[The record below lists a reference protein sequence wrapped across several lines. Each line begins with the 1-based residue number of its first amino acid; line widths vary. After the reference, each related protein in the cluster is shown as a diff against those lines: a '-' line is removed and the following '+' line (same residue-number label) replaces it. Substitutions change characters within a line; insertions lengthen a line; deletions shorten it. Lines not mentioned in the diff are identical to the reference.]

1 MAPPLAE
8 ALAPKLTE
16 LGGGIDRKHVGAKT
30 ASYVEYFGDAADD
43 AANAQLTKKRV
54 ENYTDVVNSCA
65 RPAGC
70 GGGACARRAGQQT
83 LRRVRVGCA
92 AAASGA
98 R

>member
-8 ALAPKLTE
+8 ALAPKLSQ
-16 LGGGIDRKHVGAKT
+16 LGGGIDRKQVGAKT

-65 RPAGC
+65 RPAAAR
-70 GGGACARRAGQQT
+70 GGALRSRQGSRRMRSVERPRRA
-83 LRRVRVGCA
+83 
-92 AAASGA
+92 A
-98 R
+98 RSDAR